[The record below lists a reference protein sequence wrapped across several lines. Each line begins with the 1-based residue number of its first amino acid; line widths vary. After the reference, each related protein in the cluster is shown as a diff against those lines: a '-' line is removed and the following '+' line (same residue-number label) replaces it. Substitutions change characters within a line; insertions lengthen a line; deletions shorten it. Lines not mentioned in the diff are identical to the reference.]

1 MYAYIKGEIT
11 VKTPTHVVL
20 ETGGIGYHIQI
31 SLNTYSSIERMASTR
46 LWIYQHV
53 KEDSLALYGFHTEEE
68 KSLFILLISVSG
80 IGPNTARIVLSSMKV
95 NEVESIIINEDVA
108 SFKRIK
114 GIGPKTAQRIIIDLK
129 DKLLK
134 KGVSYT
140 HSNVSED
147 ISFKNEAISALLAL
161 GFARPQVQKLIND
174 ITLSQSQIATTEEL
188 IKMVLKKLS

>member
-31 SLNTYSSIERMASTR
+31 SLNTYSSIEQMASTR

-53 KEDSLALYGFHTEEE
+53 KEDSLALYGFHAEEE
-68 KSLFILLISVSG
+68 KTLFVLLISVSG
-80 IGPNTARIVLSSMKV
+80 IGPNTARIVLSSMQV

-129 DKLLK
+129 DKLIK
-134 KGVSYT
+134 KGGAYIST
-140 HSNVSED
+140 GLSDSS
-147 ISFKNEAISALLAL
+147 SFKHEAISALLAL
-161 GFARPQVQKLIND
+161 GFARQQVQKLIND
-174 ITLSQSQIATTEEL
+174 IMLSQPQISTAEEL
-188 IKMVLKKLS
+188 VKKVLKKLS